1 MPDSPLVVLPTAVE
15 LTAPF
20 LCLSGIGGI
29 FLVLVQKSID
39 FSASNERPGRERDL
53 FSLDAENSLLQS
65 LRNNEELGY
74 ETLIR
79 RFGPQV
85 MAIAV
90 RYLRSS
96 EDAAD
101 CFQDTFI
108 AVFRSIDG
116 FEQRS
121 SIRQWIYGVTI
132 NQCLMK
138 LRHRQRHR
146 EESIEHMLPM
156 FDERGDRIE
165 VASPRQVAAAGERL
179 DAEQLRQSVRDS
191 IDKLPED
198 YRVIVLLRDID
209 GYSTGEA
216 ASILGIR
223 TNAVKTR
230 LHRARSALKFL
241 LEPVLEQAD
250 RHVDL

>member
-1 MPDSPLVVLPTAVE
+1 
-15 LTAPF
+15 
-20 LCLSGIGGI
+20 
-29 FLVLVQKSID
+29 LVLVQKSVD
-39 FSASNERPGRERDL
+39 FSASIERPGREHDA
-53 FSLDAENSLLQS
+53 FSQDAEESLLRS
-65 LRNNEELGY
+65 LRNNEEPGY
-74 ETLIR
+74 ETLVR

-85 MAIAV
+85 MAIAI

-101 CFQDTFI
+101 CFQDTFV

-116 FEQRS
+116 FQQRS
-121 SIRQWIYGVTI
+121 SIRQWICGVTI

-138 LRHRQRHR
+138 LRHRQRRR
-146 EESIEHMLPM
+146 EDSIEHMLPM

-165 VASPRQVAAAGERL
+165 AASPRQVAAAGEQL
-179 DAEQLRQSVRDS
+179 DAEQLRQIVRDN

-223 TNAVKTR
+223 SNAAKTR

-241 LEPVLEQAD
+241 LEPVLERAD
-250 RHVDL
+250 LPC